1 MEEEKI
7 ISLTTFRSAGE
18 YFAFETI
25 RIRHILEN
33 VTPTQVPLTKDYVLG
48 IINNHGNMIPVV
60 DFRKITGAKDY
71 EENTEESS
79 IIVVACEDNS
89 GEQLVSFKVDEVD
102 DVLNCNIDDISKEV
116 VYEVEP
122 SVQKSLTGTIKIGD
136 KFIYTVDIDTIAKVI
151 EQ

>member
-48 IINNHGNMIPVV
+48 IINNHGN
-60 DFRKITGAKDY
+60 KCATY
-71 EENTEESS
+71 
-79 IIVVACEDNS
+79 
-89 GEQLVSFKVDEVD
+89 
-102 DVLNCNIDDISKEV
+102 
-116 VYEVEP
+116 Y
-122 SVQKSLTGTIKIGD
+122 
-136 KFIYTVDIDTIAKVI
+136 
-151 EQ
+151 